1 MKLISFVIACY
12 NSEKSLQ
19 GVVEEVV
26 DTISTIDS
34 YDYEIIL
41 VNDSSKDGTLNIIK
55 SLCQSNSKVKGIHLS
70 KNFGQ
75 QAAMMA
81 GFRASKG
88 DLVAYS
94 DDDGQSPV
102 SDLQKFLDEIDRGV
116 DMVWANFEKKEN
128 HFLKNLGSDFNDY
141 MVCKLFKKP
150 KDLYFGNFW
159 VARKFVIDQ
168 AVMCTNPFPYLG
180 GIFLKTT
187 TNMSNVMT
195 THRKRM
201 YGQSTYTFRK
211 LVSVWLN
218 GFTAFSVAP
227 LRFASFVGFLISVF
241 GFIFM
246 AYLVVMKLLNPSI
259 AMGYSSIM
267 STLLFLGGMI
277 MLMLGMLGEYIGR
290 IYININSV
298 PQYVI
303 KDRLNHDEE

>member
-12 NSEKSLQ
+12 NSEKSLE
-19 GVVEEVV
+19 GVVEEITETVSKV
-26 DTISTIDS
+26 DA

-41 VNDSSKDGTLNIIK
+41 VNDSSKDGTYDIIK
-55 SLCQSNSKVKGIHLS
+55 KICKANTKIRGINLS

-102 SDLQKFLDEIDRGV
+102 GDLQKFLDEIDRGV

-128 HFLKNLGSDFNDY
+128 HFLKNLGSNFNDY

-150 KDLYFGNFW
+150 KELYFGNFW

-168 AVMCTNPFPYLG
+168 AVKCTNPFPYLG

-187 TNMSNVMT
+187 TNMSNVVT
-195 THRKRM
+195 THRKRK
-201 YGQSTYTFRK
+201 YGRSTYTFRK

-227 LRFASFVGFLISVF
+227 LRFASFVGFTISLIGFVFMSYLILMKLISPE
-241 GFIFM
+241 IP
-246 AYLVVMKLLNPSI
+246 L
-259 AMGYSSIM
+259 GYSSIM

-303 KDRLNHDEE
+303 KEELNLEKK